1 MREKKLFVEELLLPH
16 LDGAYNLA
24 RWIVEND
31 ADAQAVVREAYNY
44 ASDQF
49 AAFRGEDVGIW
60 LLTIVRNR
68 AYQWIRGRSNLAQF
82 REAIR
87 LDLANK
93 SSLAPSE
100 GERKRELHTAL
111 GRLPVEFREILMLGD
126 VEGWSYAQLA
136 AILDLSRAA
145 VASRLNQARLL
156 LRREMLRKIDQAS
169 AAKCAGRGGE

>member
-24 RWIVEND
+24 RWVVESD
-31 ADAQAVVREAYNY
+31 ADAQAVVQEAYNY
-44 ASDQF
+44 ASEQF
-49 AAFRGEDVGIW
+49 AEFHGDDAGIW

-68 AYQWIRGRSNLAQF
+68 AYGWIRGRSNLSQF

-87 LDLANK
+87 LDLADE

-100 GERKRELHTAL
+100 EERKRDLHAAL
-111 GRLPVEFREILMLGD
+111 GRLPAEFREVLMLCD
-126 VEGWSYAQLA
+126 IEGWSYAQLA
-136 AILDLSRAA
+136 AVLDLSRAA

-156 LRREMLRKIDQAS
+156 LRREMLQKLGQAG